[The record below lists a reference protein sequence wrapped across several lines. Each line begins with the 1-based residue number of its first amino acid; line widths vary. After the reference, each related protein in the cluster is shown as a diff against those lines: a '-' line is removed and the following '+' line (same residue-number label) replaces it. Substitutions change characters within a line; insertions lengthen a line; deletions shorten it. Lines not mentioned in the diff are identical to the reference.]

1 MTHRNNLNIFPAACL
16 IAISPIFDEYFLMFS
31 KKSFKSLIDASLMD
45 SRSFGICSRIC
56 LENLKK
62 INQRFVIIWLAC
74 IKFWWCLS
82 TLTRWRSGFFNIGG
96 NKTFLPTHLHGT
108 RSKVF
113 RTDTTRPNFLQ
124 HKYIRTSFSA
134 SISKLAWELSVA

>member
-82 TLTRWRSGFFNIGG
+82 ALTRWRFGFFNIGG
-96 NKTFLPTHLHGT
+96 IRPFFQPTYTVRALKSSVLT
-108 RSKVF
+108 LLDRIFCNINIYVLVF
-113 RTDTTRPNFLQ
+113 QLQ
-124 HKYIRTSFSA
+124 
-134 SISKLAWELSVA
+134 